1 MEHRKMESRDASPYI
16 PRRGK
21 QRNPRG
27 GESSQVVDPTLVLHF
42 DEAYNPTEQHYQP
55 KEEDLFYH
63 PEEDEAE
70 EANVTARFLL
80 DLFYYLFVCVN
91 CAHM

>member
-1 MEHRKMESRDASPYI
+1 MESRDASPYI

-42 DEAYNPTEQHYQP
+42 DEAYNPTVQHYQP

-63 PEEDEAE
+63 PEEDEVV
-70 EANVTARFLL
+70 EANDEAEGEGVLEQNAFIKH
-80 DLFYYLFVCVN
+80 YP
-91 CAHM
+91 